1 MKQFAIHQ
9 VYGICYQAIKEIN
22 EIETEE
28 TLKIHLNLNQPP
40 SQLQHQLTAPKVKK
54 KKILKVD

>member
-28 TLKIHLNLNQPP
+28 TLKIRLKLNQPP
-40 SQLQHQLTAPKVKK
+40 SQLQHQLTAPKSKK
-54 KKILKVD
+54 RKF

>member
-9 VYGICYQAIKEIN
+9 VYGIWYQSVKEIN

-28 TLKIHLNLNQPP
+28 KLKIHLNLNQPP
-40 SQLQHQLTAPKVKK
+40 SQLQHQLTAPKSKK
-54 KKILKVD
+54 RKF